1 MVFRMIRKLNRMI
14 DTYGVRQLPRFL
26 RSRIVAERSRL
37 LGGFPIEGDG
47 VEIGG
52 PSSVFSASGPL
63 PIYSRPVG
71 LDNVN
76 YNLVTVWEGFI
87 ASAEFQPAGKPLGR
101 QFISEAYELLFLRN
115 ESLDFLISSNMIEH
129 SAHPIKCLLEWPRIL
144 KPRGRMIVV
153 LPSPRYTFD
162 NQRPVT
168 RVSHL
173 LDDFQ
178 ADIGEDDTSHLDEII
193 SLHNLKRD
201 LSWSS
206 SLEFEKATRK
216 NNELRI
222 AHHHVFN
229 VKLASF
235 SSIAGSNSRGMSFSC
250 PTTTSTILKNDQDR
264 CLHVHDRGAPRSS
277 ARGQARARG

>member
-1 MVFRMIRKLNRMI
+1 MVFRMIRKLERML

-37 LGGFPIEGDG
+37 LGGFPIEGAG

-52 PSSVFSASGPL
+52 PSSVFSACGPL
-63 PIYSRPVG
+63 PIYSRPVR

-76 YNLVTVWEGFI
+76 YKQVTVWEGHI
-87 ASAEFQPAGKPLGR
+87 ASAEFQPAGEPLGR
-101 QFISEAYELLFLRN
+101 QFISEAYDLPFLRD
-115 ESLDFLISSNMIEH
+115 ESLDFLISSNMLEH
-129 SAHPIKCLLEWPRIL
+129 SANPIKCLLEWSRIL
-144 KPRGRMIVV
+144 QRGGRMIVV

-162 NQRPVT
+162 NHRPVT
-168 RVSHL
+168 RMSHL

-222 AHHHVFN
+222 AHHHVFD
-229 VKLASF
+229 VKLAKELF
-235 SSIAGSNSRGMSFSC
+235 EHCGFKFRGHEFFM
-250 PTTTSTILKNDQDR
+250 PYNDVYY
-264 CLHVHDRGAPRSS
+264 LEK
-277 ARGQARARG
+277 